1 MKSYQIFVIVL
12 IFVIGCEAAVEHSS
26 SEDDYFE
33 DHAMDDDDDE
43 FVNDFKVSSG
53 EKEKKKENL
62 EFCWMNV
69 TFQNQWQLC
78 GCVLIDPQWIVT
90 SQLCVYE

>member
-1 MKSYQIFVIVL
+1 MKSYQIFL
-12 IFVIGCEAAVEHSS
+12 IALFFIIECKAAVEHPQN
-26 SEDDYFE
+26 EDKEIDYYDE
-33 DHAMDDDDDE
+33 DE
-43 FVNDFKVSSG
+43 YVNDFKVSSG

-78 GCVLIDPQWIVT
+78 GCALIDPQWIVT
-90 SQLCVYE
+90 SQTCVFE